1 MADISKDQAFKE
13 VYDKTPKTV
22 TATGKTG
29 TAKRKMLVAIALS
42 KAGLS
47 KPGKNAK
54 K

>member
-1 MADISKDQAFKE
+1 MADMSKKQAFHE
-13 VYDKTPKTV
+13 VFTNTPKTV

-29 TAKRKMLVAIALS
+29 AAKKKMMIAVALS

-47 KPGKNAK
+47 KPK